1 MHDAHAFRVRMS
13 RLSDGEYRYHL
24 PAKYNF
30 VTPQSAPWALL
41 HLWIDQVQQHE
52 SLDRMSAIHLPF
64 EQPQEFARMLRQL
77 DWRVYHYCVPLLDQ
91 DPRQFDPGHII
102 EWGYIVAPY
111 CGQFVFWQLSQS

>member
-1 MHDAHAFRVRMS
+1 MHDVSAFRVRMS
-13 RLSDGEYRYHL
+13 RLSDGEYSHL
-24 PAKYNF
+24 PAKYDF

-52 SLDRMSAIHLPF
+52 SLDRMSAVHLPF

-91 DPRQFDPGHII
+91 DPRKFDPGHTT

-111 CGQFVFWQLSQS
+111 CGQFVFWRLTHV